1 MATPTYATSSELDA
15 VNSILMSV
23 GESPVN
29 TLETQSPEVAI
40 AQTTLRQITRE
51 IQAEGWSFN
60 SEQAVKMIPDVNDQ
74 IELGD
79 NILSVDI
86 NRYYHLDTYDVTMK
100 ATTTTVN
107 NKLQTTRKLYDRY
120 RANEANADKF
130 PDETAMYLDI
140 TYMYAFE
147 DIPQPF
153 KDYITAKA
161 CRVASNRMVSDEGT
175 NQILQQDEIVARANA
190 IEYDTAQADYNVF
203 NDGRNRQSYTSFR
216 PFNALQR

>member
-15 VNSILMSV
+15 VNSVLMSV

-60 SEQAVKMIPDVNDQ
+60 SEQSVKFIPDSNDQ

-79 NILSVDI
+79 NILSVDTS
-86 NRYYHLDTYDVTMK
+86 RYYHLDTYDVTMK
-100 ATTTTVN
+100 GTTSTIN
-107 NKLQTTRKLYDRY
+107 NKLVTTRKLYDRY
-120 RANEANADKF
+120 RANTTGADTF
-130 PDETAMYLDI
+130 PDETEMFLDI

-147 DIPQPF
+147 DIPQVF

-175 NQILQQDEIVARANA
+175 NTILQQDEIVARANA
-190 IEYDTAQADYNVF
+190 IEYDTSQADYNVF

-216 PFNALQR
+216 PFQALQR

>member
-86 NRYYHLDTYDVTMK
+86 NRYYHTDTYDVTMK
-100 ATTTTVN
+100 STTITVN
-107 NKLQTTRKLYDRY
+107 NKIQTTRKLYDRY
-120 RANEANADKF
+120 RSNEANADKF

-161 CRVASNRMVSDEGT
+161 CRVASNRMVSDE
-175 NQILQQDEIVARANA
+175 
-190 IEYDTAQADYNVF
+190 
-203 NDGRNRQSYTSFR
+203 
-216 PFNALQR
+216 

>member
-40 AQTTLRQITRE
+40 AQATLRQITRE

-60 SEQAVKMIPDVNDQ
+60 SEQAVKFIPDTDDQ

-100 ATTTTVN
+100 ATTTIVN
-107 NKLQTTRKLYDRY
+107 NKKITTRKLYDRY
-120 RANEANADKF
+120 RANEADPDKF

-140 TYMYAFE
+140 VYAYAFE
-147 DIPQPF
+147 DIPQVF

-161 CRVASNRMVSDEGT
+161 TRVASNRMVSDEGA

-216 PFNALQR
+216 PFKALQR

>member
-86 NRYYHLDTYDVTMK
+86 NRYYHTDTYDVTMK
-100 ATTTTVN
+100 ATSSTVN
-107 NKLQTTRKLYDRY
+107 AVNVPREVTLPCASV
-120 RANEANADKF
+120 ANVPAIV
-130 PDETAMYLDI
+130 PPETL
-140 TYMYAFE
+140 
-147 DIPQPF
+147 IPAENTG
-153 KDYITAKA
+153 I
-161 CRVASNRMVSDEGT
+161 
-175 NQILQQDEIVARANA
+175 
-190 IEYDTAQADYNVF
+190 
-203 NDGRNRQSYTSFR
+203 
-216 PFNALQR
+216 